1 MIPAALSSKFKHTSA
16 PSQNRS
22 SVPAQIMIPRLMVLF
37 SVIALLAIGL
47 VMVYSAGSI
56 KGISSENGAEYYLIR
71 QVGFVAFGTFVAFI
85 VARVFNYHMWLGRW
99 LIVAWLASTAL
110 LLCVPVFGTEAL
122 GAKRWVFGIQPS
134 EFSKIVFLLVTAK
147 FLFDWQQGRRDGRAT
162 AGCIFAAVIAPLLFL
177 YKTQSDLG
185 TTMIC
190 IVGIL
195 ALLWL
200 AEVPTR
206 IVVGIVTVVVAFGL
220 FSIFGTGYRS
230 DRLIFLNPF
239 ADPYGDGYQLIHSF
253 YAFAQGGILG
263 KGLGN
268 SAEKYLYLPE
278 AQTDFVFSILGEELG
293 LIGTLGVIALFLVFM
308 VGGLRIA
315 QNASDSHGQM
325 IAGSFTVII
334 VFQAFLN
341 MACVM
346 GLFPTTGKPL
356 PFLSYGGSS
365 VISSIIMVGL
375 ILSVSFSSDDSKVYQ
390 KRREDLRL
398 ITSDRSGA
406 SGDQGERLPQDSGR
420 PFGFGGG
427 RASGSGRGRSSR
439 SSGSGSPRSGSGR
452 ASGSGRD
459 RSARSGSDRTRRSEG
474 NAPSRSGGPRVVSR
488 GDALSMSG
496 ARSSSRSSGG
506 RGGSR
511 GASVAYHERDTESQ
525 NRSARSS
532 SQPRGASQLHLVT
545 SYRGN
550 GRG

>member
-1 MIPAALSSKFKHTSA
+1 MTPAALTSKFKHTTA

-22 SVPAQIMIPRLMVLF
+22 SVPAQIMVPRLMVLF
-37 SVIALLAIGL
+37 SVIALVAIGL

-56 KGISSENGAEYYLIR
+56 KGISSDNGAEYYLIR
-71 QVGFVAFGTFVAFI
+71 QVAFVAGGALIALI
-85 VARVFNYHMWLGRW
+85 VARAIDYHRWLGK
-99 LIVAWLASTAL
+99 LVIAAWLVCFAL

-134 EFSKIVFLLVTAK
+134 EFAKIAFLLVMAK
-147 FLFDWQQGRRDGRAT
+147 LLFDWQQGVRAT
-162 AGCIFAAVIAPLLFL
+162 LPTVGWTLAVVLAPLLFL

-206 IVVGIVTVVVAFGL
+206 VVVGIVVVVVAFGL

-230 DRLIFLNPF
+230 DRLIFLDPF
-239 ADPYGDGYQLIHSF
+239 SDPYGDGYQLIHSF

-293 LIGTLGVIALFLVFM
+293 LIGTLSVVALFLVFM

-315 QNASDSHGQM
+315 QNASDSLGQM

-365 VISSIIMVGL
+365 VISSLIMVGL
-375 ILSVSFSSDDSKVYQ
+375 ILSVSYSSDDSKVYQ

-406 SGDQGERLPQDSGR
+406 AGGKGERVPRDAGR
-420 PFGFGGG
+420 PL
-427 RASGSGRGRSSR
+427 GSGNGRPS
-439 SSGSGSPRSGSGR
+439 RSGSGR
-452 ASGSGRD
+452 SLGSGGSRSPRTGGSRSGSGPR
-459 RSARSGSDRTRRSEG
+459 RQGTTARRAEESLRSGG
-474 NAPSRSGGPRVVSR
+474 GSRSGGSRSDGGLSR
-488 GDALSMSG
+488 GSVG
-496 ARSSSRSSGG
+496 SSRSSAE
-506 RGGSR
+506 RRGSR
-511 GASVAYHERDTESQ
+511 EPSVAYHERGGQSQ
-525 NRSARSS
+525 GRSPRSS
-532 SQPRGASQLHLVT
+532 SQSRGPAQLHLVT
-545 SYRGN
+545 GYRGN